1 MNTTPAAMRIT
12 SNASSA
18 KTVPG
23 RIRRPT
29 IAGDGECR

>member
-1 MNTTPAAMRIT
+1 MKTTPAAMRIT
-12 SNASSA
+12 SSVSSA

-29 IAGDGECR
+29 LAGRGRSR